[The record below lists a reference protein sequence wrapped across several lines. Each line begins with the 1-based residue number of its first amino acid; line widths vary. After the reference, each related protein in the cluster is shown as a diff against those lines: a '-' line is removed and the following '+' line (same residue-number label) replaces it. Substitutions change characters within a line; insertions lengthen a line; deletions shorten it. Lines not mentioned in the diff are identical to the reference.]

1 MTKSPQ
7 RIDPEVVVGAVVL
20 LLSTLGLIF
29 IGALVAPPKV
39 LFGRSL
45 TAIPPSLFPALV
57 LGGLAVLS
65 AILLIHRM
73 RQPEGIRIPR
83 THRSSGQRRAIWLF
97 AIMTVYALTMGPVGF
112 LISSALSMAVI
123 AYLIGNRS
131 LIQIGLVSA
140 LSPVVLYLVATR
152 LLAVS
157 LPELSAIEFA
167 YARLLGE
174 YGTVAAPALEAGQ

>member
-1 MTKSPQ
+1 MSQSPQ
-7 RIDPEVVVGAVVL
+7 RIDPEIVVGAAVL

-29 IGALVAPPKV
+29 IGVLIAPPKI

-45 TAIPPSLFPALV
+45 TAIPPTLFPALV
-57 LGGLAVLS
+57 LGGLAILS
-65 AILLIHRM
+65 AILLVQRV
-73 RQPEGIRIPR
+73 RRPDGIRIPR
-83 THRSSGQRRAIWLF
+83 AEQNSGRRRAVWLF

-112 LISSALSMAVI
+112 LISSAVSMAVI
-123 AYLIGNRS
+123 AFLVGNRS
-131 LIQIGLVSA
+131 LVQIGLVSA
-140 LSPVVLYLVATR
+140 LSPVILYLVATR

-174 YGTVAAPALEAGQ
+174 FGSTAAPALQSAQ

>member
-1 MTKSPQ
+1 MTEPPQ
-7 RIDPEVVVGAVVL
+7 RIDPEIVVGAVLL

-29 IGALVAPPKV
+29 MGVLVAPPKI

-65 AILLIHRM
+65 AILLIQRM
-73 RQPEGIRIPR
+73 RRPEGIRIPR
-83 THRSSGQRRAIWLF
+83 AQQNSGQRRAVWLF

-123 AYLIGNRS
+123 AFLIGNRS
-131 LIQIGLVSA
+131 LAQIGLVST
-140 LSPVVLYLVATR
+140 LSPVVLYLIATR

-174 YGTVAAPALEAGQ
+174 YGTVAAPALEAAQ